1 MNVGCW
7 LLVVGCWLLVVGYW
21 LLVVCCWLFV
31 VESDRI
37 LTSYTFDL
45 TNHVLSSQFIDNP
58 NRDKLYT
65 FIAYRVK
72 DSDSS
77 PVSLIQQHKTKG
89 VN

>member
-1 MNVGCW
+1 MKVVDDRLKSVGE
-7 LLVVGCWLLVVGYW
+7 LER
-21 LLVVCCWLFV
+21 

-77 PVSLIQQHKTKG
+77 PVSLIQLSL
-89 VN
+89 

>member
-1 MNVGCW
+1 MILPSTMKVVDDRLKSVGE
-7 LLVVGCWLLVVGYW
+7 LER
-21 LLVVCCWLFV
+21 

>member
-1 MNVGCW
+1 MKVVDDRLKSVGE
-7 LLVVGCWLLVVGYW
+7 LER
-21 LLVVCCWLFV
+21 

>member
-1 MNVGCW
+1 MKVVDDRLKSVGE
-7 LLVVGCWLLVVGYW
+7 LER
-21 LLVVCCWLFV
+21 

-45 TNHVLSSQFIDNP
+45 NNHVLSSQFIDNP

>member
-1 MNVGCW
+1 MKVVDDRLKSVGE
-7 LLVVGCWLLVVGYW
+7 LER
-21 LLVVCCWLFV
+21 

-58 NRDKLYT
+58 NQDKLYT

-77 PVSLIQQHKTKG
+77 PVSLIQKPKTKG